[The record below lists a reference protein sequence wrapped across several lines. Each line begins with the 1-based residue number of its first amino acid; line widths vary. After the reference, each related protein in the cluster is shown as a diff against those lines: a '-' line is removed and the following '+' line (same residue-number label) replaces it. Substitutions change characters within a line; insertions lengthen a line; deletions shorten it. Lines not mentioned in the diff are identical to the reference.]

1 MTPEEYIAIR
11 LRNGYIC
18 ENCVIDNDTGLARY
32 KSPNPYVKMKFPNDL
47 DYIYRCANT
56 SNNAICKTMD
66 EFWDKAKTQK
76 DLLWSIRGLG
86 GEYYKLADSIWSD
99 LATTFNLNINNKITP
114 DDAFAY
120 AQCVR
125 MRVGKNPFK
134 EI

>member
-18 ENCVIDNDTGLARY
+18 ENCVLDKNGNAVTQ
-32 KSPNPYVKMKFPNDL
+32 SPYPNLKMAYPNDIG
-47 DYIYRCANT
+47 YIYRCGNT
-56 SNNAICKTMD
+56 SNDAICKTMED
-66 EFWDKAKTQK
+66 FWDKAKTQK

-86 GEYYKLADSIWSD
+86 GEYYKLSDLIWSD